1 MVLNPYGFCLYERC
15 FWPRQIPH
23 SPPTKPPRTVE
34 AFQIAFIAVL
44 SPILLIAGILHL
56 ISTAHIGASAVVLN
70 ALAATLGGLRFVWN
84 PPGHA
89 GGVLTVFF
97 VLFLALALAANARL
111 CIRLRAAR
119 SRPPAPDREKT
130 PAPRR
135 APPARVP
142 PGPAPRRDDPKGV
155 KILSPTAWLLH
166 NLWGDI
172 RVYTV
177 PSAIADQNPGLPTSD
192 RRFRITYEEDE
203 PPIDGVFTISS
214 SLQILLPPD
223 HMERL
228 KDKEL
233 VRFEIVG

>member
-1 MVLNPYGFCLYERC
+1 M
-15 FWPRQIPH
+15 
-23 SPPTKPPRTVE
+23 E
-34 AFQIAFIAVL
+34 AFQIALIAVL
-44 SPILLIAGILHL
+44 SPILLVAGILHL
-56 ISTAHIGASAVVLN
+56 ISTAHVGASAVALN

-89 GGVLTVFF
+89 GKVLTVFF
-97 VLFLALALAANARL
+97 AVLLVLALTANARL

-119 SRPPAPDREKT
+119 SRPPAPDGEK
-130 PAPRR
+130 PPVPRR
-135 APPARVP
+135 APPAHVP
-142 PGPAPRRDDPKGV
+142 PGPVPRRDDPKGV
-155 KILSPTAWLLH
+155 KILSPTTWLLH
-166 NLWGDI
+166 DLWGDV

-203 PPIDGVFTISS
+203 PPIDGVFTVSS
-214 SLQILLPPD
+214 SLQILLPPE
-223 HMERL
+223 HLERL